1 MGRTTVRIILHG
13 SKQPVLGALT
23 RRPILVY
30 QAANSEEELRRIPLL
45 VTWVNGV
52 RLWAGGFVINSK
64 SWTGT
69 AVWCEEGEPFPIRK
83 AAGPALLVLNDE
95 GGLLRAGPTFPE
107 TLRVDLRFG
116 WEEVEKIERMRY
128 LGIPFLNE
136 AVRFT
141 LKPTATGPG
150 SRTFSFGGIM
160 TKRTTQEI
168 VDFGE
173 SEGVRVER
181 EAKFKIVRP

>member
-1 MGRTTVRIILHG
+1 
-13 SKQPVLGALT
+13 
-23 RRPILVY
+23 
-30 QAANSEEELRRIPLL
+30 
-45 VTWVNGV
+45 
-52 RLWAGGFVINSK
+52 VINSK

-69 AVWCEEGEPFPIRK
+69 AVWREEGEPFPIRK
-83 AAGPALLVLNDE
+83 PAGPAVLLLNDE

-107 TLRVDLRFG
+107 TLRVDLRFC
-116 WEEVEKIERMRY
+116 WEEVQKIERMRY

-141 LKPTATGPG
+141 LKAGSTGSG
-150 SRTFSFGGIM
+150 SRTFSFGGFM

-173 SEGVRVER
+173 SKGVRVER

>member
-1 MGRTTVRIILHG
+1 L
-13 SKQPVLGALT
+13 
-23 RRPILVY
+23 
-30 QAANSEEELRRIPLL
+30 
-45 VTWVNGV
+45 
-52 RLWAGGFVINSK
+52 INSK

-69 AVWCEEGEPFPIRK
+69 AVWREESDPFPIRK
-83 AAGPALLVLNDE
+83 AAGPARLLLNDE

-107 TLRVDLRFG
+107 TLRVDVWFG

-128 LGIPFLNE
+128 LLGIPFLNE

-141 LKPTATGPG
+141 LKPGPRGTG

-160 TKRTTQEI
+160 RKRTTQEI

>member
-1 MGRTTVRIILHG
+1 MWR
-13 SKQPVLGALT
+13 
-23 RRPILVY
+23 
-30 QAANSEEELRRIPLL
+30 
-45 VTWVNGV
+45 
-52 RLWAGGFVINSK
+52 
-64 SWTGT
+64 
-69 AVWCEEGEPFPIRK
+69 EEGDPFPIRK
-83 AAGPALLVLNDE
+83 AAGPALLHLKDE
-95 GGLLRAGPTFPE
+95 GSLLRAGPTFPK

-116 WEEVEKIERMRY
+116 WEEVQKIERMRY
-128 LGIPFLNE
+128 LGIPFLGE

-141 LKPTATGPG
+141 LKPGPTGTG

-160 TKRTTQEI
+160 TKRTTEEI

>member
-1 MGRTTVRIILHG
+1 MID
-13 SKQPVLGALT
+13 S
-23 RRPILVY
+23 
-30 QAANSEEELRRIPLL
+30 N
-45 VTWVNGV
+45 
-52 RLWAGGFVINSK
+52 

-69 AVWCEEGEPFPIRK
+69 AVWREECDPFPIRK
-83 AAGPALLVLNDE
+83 PAGPAVLLLDDE
-95 GGLLRAGPTFPE
+95 GGLLRAGPTFPD

-128 LGIPFLNE
+128 LGIPFLGE

-141 LKPTATGPG
+141 LKPAPTGSG

-160 TKRTTQEI
+160 SKRTTEEI

-173 SEGVRVER
+173 REGVRVER

>member
-1 MGRTTVRIILHG
+1 
-13 SKQPVLGALT
+13 
-23 RRPILVY
+23 
-30 QAANSEEELRRIPLL
+30 
-45 VTWVNGV
+45 
-52 RLWAGGFVINSK
+52 VINSK

-69 AVWCEEGEPFPIRK
+69 AVWREEGEPFPIRK
-83 AAGPALLVLNDE
+83 PAGPALLVLNDE

-107 TLRVDLRFG
+107 TLRVDCRFG
-116 WEEVEKIERMRY
+116 WEEVQKIERMRY
-128 LGIPFLNE
+128 LGIPFLGE

-141 LKPTATGPG
+141 LKAGPRGSG

-160 TKRTTQEI
+160 TKRTIEEI

-173 SEGVRVER
+173 SKGVRVER

>member
-1 MGRTTVRIILHG
+1 
-13 SKQPVLGALT
+13 
-23 RRPILVY
+23 
-30 QAANSEEELRRIPLL
+30 
-45 VTWVNGV
+45 
-52 RLWAGGFVINSK
+52 VINSK

-69 AVWCEEGEPFPIRK
+69 AVWREESEPFPIRK
-83 AAGPALLVLNDE
+83 PAGPALLQLNDE

-116 WEEVEKIERMRY
+116 WEEVHKIERMRY

-141 LKPTATGPG
+141 LRPTPTGTG

-168 VDFGE
+168 VDFGQR
-173 SEGVRVER
+173 EGVRVER

>member
-1 MGRTTVRIILHG
+1 MIVA
-13 SKQPVLGALT
+13 S
-23 RRPILVY
+23 
-30 QAANSEEELRRIPLL
+30 
-45 VTWVNGV
+45 
-52 RLWAGGFVINSK
+52 VINSK

-69 AVWCEEGEPFPIRK
+69 AVWREEGEPFPIRK
-83 AAGPALLVLNDE
+83 AAGPALMLLNDE

-116 WEEVEKIERMRY
+116 WEEVQKIERMRY

-141 LKPTATGPG
+141 LKPAPTGTG

>member
-1 MGRTTVRIILHG
+1 L
-13 SKQPVLGALT
+13 
-23 RRPILVY
+23 
-30 QAANSEEELRRIPLL
+30 
-45 VTWVNGV
+45 
-52 RLWAGGFVINSK
+52 INSK

-69 AVWCEEGEPFPIRK
+69 AVWREESDPFPIRK
-83 AAGPALLVLNDE
+83 AAGPARLLLNDE

-107 TLRVDLRFG
+107 TLRVDVRFG

-128 LGIPFLNE
+128 LLGIPFLNE

-141 LKPTATGPG
+141 LKPGPTRTG

-160 TKRTTQEI
+160 RKRTTEEI

>member
-1 MGRTTVRIILHG
+1 VASG
-13 SKQPVLGALT
+13 
-23 RRPILVY
+23 
-30 QAANSEEELRRIPLL
+30 
-45 VTWVNGV
+45 
-52 RLWAGGFVINSK
+52 INSK

-69 AVWCEEGEPFPIRK
+69 AVWREEGDPFPIRK
-83 AAGPALLVLNDE
+83 AAGPALLLNDE
-95 GGLLRAGPTFPE
+95 GGLLRAGPTFPK

-116 WEEVEKIERMRY
+116 WEEVQKIERMRY

-141 LKPTATGPG
+141 LKPAPPGSG

-160 TKRTTQEI
+160 RKRTTEEI

-173 SEGVRVER
+173 VEGVRVER